1 MKVCLRE
8 QGGLVSRAGVGTA
21 SPTEDTSKAI
31 NVLIKSLI
39 KKGSDLQ
46 PQEPGSHARVV
57 LLWKG
62 LSGDSHDSQWAETR
76 EAMEMRRATKEPFN
90 RPPY

>member
-1 MKVCLRE
+1 MSHEGVFKKTGCF
-8 QGGLVSRAGVGTA
+8 VSRAGVGTA
-21 SPTEDTSKAI
+21 PPTEDASKAMQ
-31 NVLIKSLI
+31 
-39 KKGSDLQ
+39 KGSDLR

-76 EAMEMRRATKEPFN
+76 EAMKTRRAN
-90 RPPY
+90 QGAI

>member
-21 SPTEDTSKAI
+21 SPTEDASKAMQ
-31 NVLIKSLI
+31 
-39 KKGSDLQ
+39 KGSDLQ